1 MTRPHVC
8 GYRFLQVF
16 RVKEVREEKVERTL
30 PSRNN
35 ALSIGSSTSLSFR
48 RGKATTPALRASDG
62 EIRAL
67 RSALVVPP
75 RDAALV
81 GH

>member
-1 MTRPHVC
+1 M
-8 GYRFLQVF
+8 
-16 RVKEVREEKVERTL
+16 REEKVERTQTQII

-35 ALSIGSSTSLSFR
+35 ALAIESSTSLSFR
-48 RGKATTPALRASDG
+48 RGQATTPALRASDG
-62 EIRAL
+62 EIKAL
-67 RSALVVPP
+67 RSALVVPS